1 MLGSA
6 VVDNLGIT
14 TPEALIGENV
24 APRQRARFQGYFA
37 ALFATSS
44 TLGPVLG
51 ALLTQQFSW
60 RAIFFVNLPLGVVA
74 AALALRIPR
83 GAPPAMQHSRLD
95 SVGIVL
101 PPVCSARF
109 FALSSAGH
117 RLPWTDLRLYGL
129 LAFATICLGA
139 LVMWERRTTHPVLPV
154 QLLASPIIWRSN
166 ATVMCFAAALFAS
179 ILYLPLYLQLGRGVG
194 IGESGLLLLPLTLS
208 IAAAARRRAVQSRAR
223 GVSTRTRRS
232 GLPSRP

>member
-1 MLGSA
+1 MFTAASLACALAPDTVVLILCRAVQGLGGGGLMTLSQ
-6 VVDNLGIT
+6 
-14 TPEALIGENV
+14 ALIGENV

-51 ALLTQQFSW
+51 ALLTQQFNW

-83 GAPPAMQHSRLD
+83 GAPPAMRDSRLD
-95 SVGIVL
+95 TPGIALLALGAVSL
-101 PPVCSARF
+101 F
-109 FALSSAGH
+109 FALRSAGH

-129 LAFATICLGA
+129 LAFAIICLGA
-139 LVMWERRTTHPVLPV
+139 LIMWERRTTHPVLPV

-166 ATVMCFAAALFAS
+166 A
-179 ILYLPLYLQLGRGVG
+179 P
-194 IGESGLLLLPLTLS
+194 
-208 IAAAARRRAVQSRAR
+208 
-223 GVSTRTRRS
+223 
-232 GLPSRP
+232 